1 MNWGGIVTVAVHL
14 NLAASSPASVGKFG
28 LMTKIGHS
36 FAKGFVPAKGMG
48 SARLL
53 RDSMWLLGSTMPQFY
68 GLSAD

>member
-1 MNWGGIVTVAVHL
+1 MNWGRHNHRCRLLEPG
-14 NLAASSPASVGKFG
+14 ASSPASVGKFG